1 MIRAIV
7 VAAFLICGQEHGIN
21 PIFNSPEVSCV
32 NRMTQSLPAS
42 YNRLEVDFSAVSI
55 QPCSVVKKD

>member
-21 PIFNSPEVSCV
+21 PIFNYPEVSCV
-32 NRMTQSLPAS
+32 NDSESAS
-42 YNRLEVDFSAVSI
+42 
-55 QPCSVVKKD
+55 